1 MVEKVVNSKEKIGK
15 IVGVNVSREKG
26 TPKKNIKK
34 AFLKK
39 GIGIEGDS
47 HSGNWH
53 RMLSL
58 LPYEIIEYVNAKG
71 YNFKPGGFAENL
83 TVKGLDFNN
92 LKIGD
97 TLKLGDTA
105 IIKITQKG
113 KEHEDDKF
121 IQSLIGES
129 ILPHHG
135 YFAEV
140 VEEGEIKIGDRVK
153 IC

>member
-1 MVEKVVNSKEKIGK
+1 MVGRVANSKERIGE
-15 IVGVNVSREKG
+15 IVGVSISHKRG
-26 TPKKNIKK
+26 TPKENIKR

-39 GIGIEGDS
+39 GVGIEGDS
-47 HSGNWH
+47 HSGDWH

-71 YNFKPGGFAENL
+71 YDFKPGGFAENL
-83 TVKGLDFNN
+83 TIKGLNFDE

-105 IIKITQKG
+105 MIKITQKG

-121 IQSLIGES
+121 IQALIGES

-140 VEEGEIKIGDRVK
+140 IEEGEIKIGDKVE

>member
-1 MVEKVVNSKEKIGK
+1 VGRVVSSKEKTGK
-15 IVGVNVSREKG
+15 IVGVSVSQKKG
-26 TPKKNIKK
+26 TPKENIKK

-58 LPYEIIEYVNAKG
+58 LPYEIIEYVNSKG
-71 YNFKPGGFAENL
+71 YDFKPGGFAENL
-83 TVKGLDFNN
+83 TIKDLDFDK

-97 TLKLGDTA
+97 TLKLGNTA

-113 KEHEDDKF
+113 KKHEDDKF
-121 IQSLIGES
+121 IQALIGES

-140 VEEGEIKIGDRVK
+140 IEEGTIKIGDKVE